1 VRRRQPK
8 AIRIVAACAVLLSGL
23 IAWLAPVVPGAQ
35 GGVAVALL
43 ALVGLVAG
51 EHLDVT
57 VPVARGRVWRFAGA
71 EVALAA
77 CVLYLPGP
85 RLWGVALL
93 AGLAILAIGR
103 HEGRSG
109 RTVEYAVAS
118 FVASTG
124 LAALVLAGLM
134 ALGVGREFAAG
145 AAILAAGLLR
155 HCLAA
160 VAVALTSRR
169 SVIALVRRRLL
180 GSGLFAL
187 GNGAIGV
194 LAAELAAAQPLGLTG
209 LLVPVVLVVS
219 SYEQQVRRAAQASLY
234 AELARAQ
241 ERAGERSVD
250 ASAGIVCTVAAR
262 MLGGADI
269 EMLLHGA
276 DGLVR
281 YLGDE
286 SGLRDRRRTDPGA
299 LDAPWVLR
307 LLASGGVR
315 ISRDVGRPECGVCI
329 GRANAPVAFLLA
341 RRPAGAPAF
350 TRREAALLRALAG
363 QAEPWLARAV
373 DADAAGVDGRAG
385 DADVLAEVREAAR
398 RVIASADI
406 RRFDAD
412 DMVAELHGLERA
424 VAQLVGSASPE
435 PADAAGADGASVP
448 SPRRSMDWTTTGRL
462 PEERSA

>member
-8 AIRIVAACAVLLSGL
+8 AIRIVATCAVVISGL
-23 IAWLAPVVPGAQ
+23 LAWLAPAVPGTH
-35 GGVAVALL
+35 GGIGIALL
-43 ALVGLVAG
+43 AVVGLVAG

-57 VPVARGRVWRFAGA
+57 VPVARGRVWRFAGS

-85 RLWGVALL
+85 RLWAVALL
-93 AGLAILAIGR
+93 AGLAVLAIGR

-124 LAALVLAGLM
+124 LAALVVASLIVLGTGRGL
-134 ALGVGREFAAG
+134 AAG
-145 AAILAAGLLR
+145 AAVLAAGLLR

-169 SVIALVRRRLL
+169 ALIPLVRRRIL
-180 GSGLFAL
+180 GSGVFAL

-194 LAAELAAAQPLGLTG
+194 LAAELAATQPLGLTG

-286 SGLRDRRRTDPGA
+286 SGLRERRRTDPGA

-315 ISRDVGRPECGVCI
+315 ISRDVGRPECGVSI
-329 GRANAPVAFLLA
+329 GRANAPVAFLSA

-373 DADAAGVDGRAG
+373 DADAADVDGLTG

-412 DMVAELHGLERA
+412 DLVAELHGLERA

-435 PADAAGADGASVP
+435 AAEPAVGAEPALP
-448 SPRRSMDWTTTGRL
+448 AQRRSTDWTTTGRL